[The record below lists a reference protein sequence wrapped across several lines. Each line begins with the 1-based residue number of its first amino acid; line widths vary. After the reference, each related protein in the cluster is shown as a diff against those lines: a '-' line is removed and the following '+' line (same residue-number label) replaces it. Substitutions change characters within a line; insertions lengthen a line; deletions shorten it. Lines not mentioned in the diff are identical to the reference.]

1 MSYAGKININGV
13 DHPIAAS
20 LFGVCETAADTAAK
34 IVTLANFDALIP
46 GVVIAIRFTNANTA
60 LNPTMNVNGTGA
72 KNIYLRGTTPPGNTA
87 ATSWAAGSVVFLI
100 YTGSV
105 WMMHNNQSTELA
117 ALDTRVTGLQGDLGT
132 ETTRATTAEGA
143 LDTAKQNKR
152 LLFTN
157 ISVGGKPSAT
167 ATVAGTGITAAT
179 VNVDTFVTQI
189 STSGSYVF
197 SYNGTNWVYGG
208 STVTLSTYG
217 IEVTG
222 TAANGDTIT
231 VSLTVPAAPFVSDP
245 DATYSD
251 YPYRAAVALTGVTE
265 EMVPQVTFDVPEI
278 LEDIYAPVAKTYN
291 GGIYLWCASVTESEI
306 TVPTILCWE

>member
-1 MSYAGKININGV
+1 MSYAGKININSV

-20 LFGVCETAADTAAK
+20 LFGVCETAGDTAAK
-34 IVTLANFDALIP
+34 IVTLADFDALIP
-46 GVVIAIRFTNANTA
+46 GVVIAIRFTDANTA

-87 ATSWAAGSVVFLI
+87 ATSWANGSVVFLI

-105 WMMHNNQSTELA
+105 WMMAHNQSPEVS
-117 ALDTRVTGLQGDLGT
+117 ALNTSLTNLQTALGT
-132 ETTRATTAEGA
+132 ETARATTAEGA

-157 ISVGGKPSAT
+157 VKVGGKPSAT

-179 VNVDTFVTQI
+179 VNADTFATQI
-189 STSGSYVF
+189 TTSGSYVF
-197 SYNGTNWVYGG
+197 SYNGSNWVYGG

-231 VSLTVPAAPFVSDP
+231 VAFTAVDVPFITDP
-245 DATYSD
+245 DATYTD
-251 YPYRAAVALTGVTE
+251 YAYRASVPLTGVTE
-265 EMVPQVTFDVPEI
+265 GMVPEVMFDVPDI
-278 LEDIYAPVAKTYN
+278 LKDIYAPVARTYN
-291 GGIYLWCASVTESEI
+291 GGLYLWASEI
-306 TVPTILCWE
+306 DTQTVTIPTILCWE

>member
-20 LFGVCETAADTAAK
+20 LYGVCDTAADTAAK

-72 KNIYLRGTTPPGNTA
+72 KNIYLRGTTPPGTTA
-87 ATSWAAGSVVFLI
+87 ATSWAAGSVVLLI
-100 YTGSV
+100 YTGSA

-117 ALDTRVTGLQGDLGT
+117 ALGAQVTAVQGDLEA
-132 ETTRATTAEGA
+132 ETTRATIAEGA
-143 LDTAKQNKR
+143 LNTAKQNKR

-157 ISVGGKPSAT
+157 ISVGGNPTAT
-167 ATVAGTGITAAT
+167 AVVASTGITAAT
-179 VNVDTFVTQI
+179 VNAVTFASQI
-189 STSGSYVF
+189 PTSGTYVF
-197 SYNGTNWVYGG
+197 SYNGANWVYDG

-222 TAANGDTIT
+222 TAASGDTIT
-231 VSLTVPAAPFVSDP
+231 VSLAVPVAPFVTDP
-245 DATYSD
+245 EATYVD
-251 YPYRAAVALTGVTE
+251 YPYRASVPLTGATE
-265 EMVPQVTFDVPEI
+265 AMVPQVTFDVPEI
-278 LEDIYAPVAKTYN
+278 LEDIYAPVAKTYD
-291 GGIYLWCASVTESEI
+291 GGVYLWCAIVPASAI
-306 TVPTILCWE
+306 IVPTILCWE